1 LVYEEPKNKPKV
13 LNLTTQR
20 KMMIILMKNWFGL
33 DLILFYP
40 QISIARKNLCLRQF
54 FLILV
59 FYLLSLK
66 FLC

>member
-1 LVYEEPKNKPKV
+1 
-13 LNLTTQR
+13 
-20 KMMIILMKNWFGL
+20 MIILMKNWFGL

-66 FLC
+66 FLCNMGIVRIRLYIIIL